1 MPRIRMFIAIELPSD
16 IQQRIAT
23 VVLDAASVGSRVK
36 WVETNNLHLTLKF
49 LGGVEETMLS
59 DVQNA
64 LTDVATQSQQ
74 FTMVMRGV
82 GGFPNFKRP
91 RVLWVGVDAPQALLD
106 LQSRIENAFQQLGF
120 ERERRAFH
128 PHITIGRVK
137 APQGISAVVQRL
149 SKYENE
155 MFGELHVQQITLMRS
170 DLTPQGPIY
179 TPLSHHQLSGHC
191 N

>member
-1 MPRIRMFIAIELPSD
+1 
-16 IQQRIAT
+16 
-23 VVLDAASVGSRVK
+23 
-36 WVETNNLHLTLKF
+36 
-49 LGGVEETMLS
+49 
-59 DVQNA
+59 
-64 LTDVATQSQQ
+64 
-74 FTMVMRGV
+74 RGV